1 MNLASGLIGVH
12 THDHAKINEWIAWCQ
27 TTLLH
32 PHHEVVSQLWGLHT
46 TNMDKYN
53 QCVTKIKDQ
62 VRVLDKWLNGK
73 KWISGDGF
81 SVADIFLGTVMIPLF

>member
-1 MNLASGLIGVH
+1 
-12 THDHAKINEWIAWCQ
+12 
-27 TTLLH
+27 
-32 PHHEVVSQLWGLHT
+32 
-46 TNMDKYN
+46 MDKYN